1 MGERPPGPATAP
13 VCSQLPHRPWVRIQ
27 RATPL
32 GLLLFEQKVTDMYCL
47 RLRRYLLCFASLVL
61 LTPGPRAAA
70 QASTTASRGAG
81 ISVFGGLQFANPE
94 YGPSHTNTGG
104 AVGLDFTRFI
114 HFPVQPSLDIRA
126 NFNSGP
132 YADERSYLFGL
143 RGVLGV
149 GRLQPY
155 VDFLVGPGDIH
166 FPKNVGYVGDNSI
179 VYNYGGGV
187 DLGVTRH
194 FSLRLDIQAQ
204 HWNTG
209 ELRFNP
215 TLGTVGIAY
224 QIPFRPRV
232 SQDTL
237 IR

>member
-1 MGERPPGPATAP
+1 M
-13 VCSQLPHRPWVRIQ
+13 L
-27 RATPL
+27 
-32 GLLLFEQKVTDMYCL
+32 CL
-47 RLRRYLLCFASLVL
+47 RLRLYVLCFFALVL
-61 LTPGPRAAA
+61 LVPASIAAA
-70 QASTTASRGAG
+70 QASSAASRGAG

-104 AVGLDFTRFI
+104 AVGVDFTRFL

-143 RGVLGV
+143 RGVFIL

-166 FPKNVGYVGDNSI
+166 FPHNVGYVGDNSI
-179 VYNYGGGV
+179 VYNYGGGI
-187 DLGVTRH
+187 DLGVTRN
-194 FSLRLDIQAQ
+194 FSLRLDLQGQ

-209 ELRFNP
+209 EYKFDP
-215 TLGTVGIAY
+215 VLGTVGITY
-224 QIPFRPRV
+224 QIPFRPHV
-232 SQDTL
+232 SQDTI